1 MTETPLRVGLAGC
14 GGIARQYHLRELLAD
29 PRVELVA
36 IADPDQ
42 HSRAALSPLPGVEI
56 LESAEDLIGRPGIE
70 AIVVCAPTPLHARIA
85 AAVSNG
91 DQHLYLEKPVALTMD
106 EAHSLERALEA
117 RPQVCAIGFNFRRSP
132 ALRRLRDRLE
142 AEGVGE
148 VLCVRGW
155 QCEAAAAETM
165 PEWKRARRS
174 GGGAMLEIASHQV
187 DFARWLLGREVAD
200 VEEARL
206 DSIHSEHDDAR
217 FVLTMEGGARV
228 EIVVS
233 YVQGRKHRW
242 EVEGSRGVLRAERWP
257 ARVSRPRRGSQ
268 RGPTRVATSLRALP
282 IPRREP
288 SFGLA
293 LRDFAAACHGEAREL
308 PTIADGRR
316 SLEVVLAAERLA
328 LGQEPPVA

>member
-1 MTETPLRVGLAGC
+1 MNEAPLRVGLAGC

-29 PRVELVA
+29 PRVELGA

-42 HSRAALSPLPGVEI
+42 RSLAALPTLPGVEI
-56 LESAEDLIGRPGIE
+56 LDSAEDLIGRPGIE
-70 AIVVCAPTPLHARIA
+70 AIVVCVPTPAHARIG
-85 AAVSNG
+85 AAVARG
-91 DQHLYLEKPVALTMD
+91 DQHLYLEKPLALTIG
-106 EAHSLERALEA
+106 EARSLEIELGA
-117 RPQVCAIGFNFRRSP
+117 RPQVSTIGFNFRRSP
-132 ALRRLRDRLE
+132 AFRLLRDRLSS
-142 AEGVGE
+142 EGVGE
-148 VLCVRGW
+148 IVCVRGW
-155 QCEAAAAETM
+155 QCEAAVPEAL
-165 PEWKRARRS
+165 PEWKRARSS

-187 DFARWLLGREVAD
+187 DFARWLLGREVTG

-206 DSIHSEHDDAR
+206 DSIRSEHDDAR
-217 FVLTMEGGARV
+217 FVLAMEGGARV

-257 ARVSRPRRGSQ
+257 AWVSRPRRASSY
-268 RGPTRVATSLRALP
+268 GPTRLATSLRALP

-293 LRDFAAACHGEAREL
+293 LQDFVAAAAGDVREL

-316 SLEVVLAAERLA
+316 SLEVVLAAERVA
-328 LGQEPPVA
+328 LGREAPVV